1 MSLFRLL
8 TLTLFAVSF
17 LQITGCDSGESADSN
32 YANNSNSSESQNT
45 PVTPTTPDAQTTEQP
60 TEQPIIIEM
69 PTAAAPEPLPIT
81 TDELD
86 EGWIQLFDGAT
97 LFGWQAATQA
107 NWQVTDG
114 AITVSDGDAGLLYTT
129 TEFTN
134 YTLHLEFRSDA
145 ETNSGIFL
153 RTSGTPS
160 DPAKDCYEFNIA
172 PLDNPFPTGSLVA
185 RKRVTPQ
192 VESTQWH
199 TVQITVL
206 DDQIS
211 ALLDGNLVL
220 DYQDS
225 TPLGKGHIGLQ
236 LNSGAVAFR
245 NIRLQPLALTTIFN
259 GKDLTGWVEY
269 PDMESDFSV
278 TTDGFLNVKNGK
290 GQLET
295 EGHYANFVLQLECIS
310 HLERLNSG
318 IFFRCIPGDEMMGY
332 ESQIQNGMQ
341 GDDPTVPEDC
351 GTGGIFRRQDARRIV
366 AQDQQWFHKTIIACD
381 NHIAVWV
388 NGYQVTDWTDT
399 RKSDENPRRGLR
411 TAAGSIMIQG
421 HDPTTDLSFRN
432 LRISEM

>member
-1 MSLFRLL
+1 MSLLRLL
-8 TLTLFAVSF
+8 TLPLFAILFVP
-17 LQITGCDSGESADSN
+17 LTGCDSGNSN
-32 YANNSNSSESQNT
+32 NSNNSNSPELQVT
-45 PVTPTTPDAQTTEQP
+45 PATPTTPDTQTIPQP
-60 TEQPIIIEM
+60 TVEPVLIEM
-69 PTAAAPEPLPIT
+69 PTAPAPEPLAIT
-81 TDELD
+81 TAELA

-129 TEFTN
+129 SEFRN
-134 YTLHLEFRSDA
+134 YTLHLEFKSDP

-153 RTSGTPS
+153 RTRGTPT
-160 DPAKDCYEFNIA
+160 DPATDCYEFNIA
-172 PLDNPFPTGSLVA
+172 PLHNPFPTGSLVA

-192 VESTQWH
+192 VDSAQWH
-199 TVQITVL
+199 TIQITVL
-206 DDQIS
+206 DDQVS

-220 DYQDS
+220 DYQDP

-236 LNSGAVAFR
+236 LNSGAIAFR
-245 NIRLQPLALTTIFN
+245 NIRLKPLALTTIFN

-310 HLERLNSG
+310 HLARLNSG

-381 NHIAVWV
+381 DHIAVWV

-421 HDPTTDLSFRN
+421 HDPTTDLSFRH

>member
-8 TLTLFAVSF
+8 TLTLFAISF
-17 LQITGCDSGESADSN
+17 AQITGCDSGDSN
-32 YANNSNSSESQNT
+32 YANNSNSSEDQVT
-45 PVTPTTPDAQTTEQP
+45 LATPTTPDVQTIPQSTEQP
-60 TEQPIIIEM
+60 VIIEM
-69 PTAAAPEPLPIT
+69 PTAPAPEPLPIT
-81 TDELD
+81 SEELTD
-86 EGWIQLFDGAT
+86 GWIQLFDGAT

-114 AITVSDGDAGLLYTT
+114 AITVSAGDAGLLYTT
-129 TEFTN
+129 TEFSN
-134 YTLHLEFRSDA
+134 YTLHLEFKNDA

-192 VESTQWH
+192 VDNTQWH

-211 ALLDGNLVL
+211 TLLDGNLVL
-220 DYQDS
+220 DYQDP

-245 NIRLQPLALTTIFN
+245 NIRLKPLALTTIFN
-259 GKDLTGWVEY
+259 GKDLAGWVEY
-269 PDMESDFSV
+269 PEMESDFTV

-295 EGHYANFVLQLECIS
+295 EGHYANFILQLECIS

-318 IFFRCIPGDEMMGY
+318 IFFRCIPGGEMMGY

-341 GDDPTVPEDC
+341 DDDPTAPEDC
-351 GTGGIFRRQDARRIV
+351 GTGGIFRRQDARRII
-366 AQDQQWFHKTIIACD
+366 AQDKHWFHKTIIASD
-381 NHIAVWV
+381 DHIAVWV

-411 TAAGSIMIQG
+411 TDAGSIMIQG

-432 LRISEM
+432 LRISEL

>member
-32 YANNSNSSESQNT
+32 YANNSNRSESQDT
-45 PVTPTTPDAQTTEQP
+45 PITPTTPDAQTTEQP
-60 TEQPIIIEM
+60 TEQPVIIEM
-69 PTAAAPEPLPIT
+69 PIAPAPEPLPNT
-81 TDELD
+81 TEDLA

-107 NWQVTDG
+107 NWQVADG
-114 AITVSDGDAGLLYTT
+114 AITVSEGDAGLLYTT

-134 YTLHLEFRSDA
+134 YTLHLEFKSDA

-153 RTSGTPS
+153 STSGTPS

-185 RKRVTPQ
+185 RKRIAPQ

-206 DDQIS
+206 DNQIS

-341 GDDPTVPEDC
+341 GGDPTVPEDC

-381 NHIAVWV
+381 DHIAVWV

>member
-1 MSLFRLL
+1 MSLIRLL
-8 TLTLFAVSF
+8 ALTLFAVSF
-17 LQITGCDSGESADSN
+17 AQITGCDSGKSVDSN
-32 YANNSNSSESQNT
+32 DVNNSNSSED
-45 PVTPTTPDAQTTEQP
+45 PVAPAAQTTEQP
-60 TEQPIIIEM
+60 TEQSVIIEM
-69 PTAAAPEPLPIT
+69 PTAAAPDPLPIT
-81 TDELD
+81 AEELA
-86 EGWIQLFDGAT
+86 EGWIQLFDGSS

-129 TEFTN
+129 SEFTN
-134 YTLHLEFRSDA
+134 YTLQLEFRSDA

-153 RTSGTPS
+153 RTGGTPS

-185 RKRVTPQ
+185 RKRVTPR

-199 TVQITVL
+199 TVLITVL
-206 DDQIS
+206 DDKIS

-236 LNSGAVAFR
+236 LNSGAIAFR
-245 NIRLQPLALTTIFN
+245 NIYLQPLALTTIFN

-269 PDMESDFSV
+269 PDMESDFTV

-318 IFFRCIPGDEMMGY
+318 IFFRCIPGAEMMGY

-341 GDDPTVPEDC
+341 GNDPRVPEDC

-381 NHIAVWV
+381 DHIAVWV

>member
-8 TLTLFAVSF
+8 TLTLFAISF
-17 LQITGCDSGESADSN
+17 AQITGCDSGDSN
-32 YANNSNSSESQNT
+32 YANNSNSSEDQVT
-45 PVTPTTPDAQTTEQP
+45 LATPTTPDAQTIPQP
-60 TEQPIIIEM
+60 TVQPVLIEM
-69 PTAAAPEPLPIT
+69 PTAPAPEPLAIT
-81 TDELD
+81 TAELA

-107 NWQVTDG
+107 NWQVTAG

-129 TEFTN
+129 AEFSN
-134 YTLHLEFRSDA
+134 YTLHLEFKSDP

-153 RTSGTPS
+153 RTRGTPT
-160 DPAKDCYEFNIA
+160 DPATDCYEFNIA

-199 TVQITVL
+199 TIQITVL

-245 NIRLQPLALTTIFN
+245 NIRLQPLTLTTIFN

-310 HLERLNSG
+310 HLARLNSG

-381 NHIAVWV
+381 DHIAVWV

>member
-1 MSLFRLL
+1 MSLLRLL
-8 TLTLFAVSF
+8 VLPLFAISF
-17 LQITGCDSGESADSN
+17 VQLTGCDSADSN
-32 YANNSNSSESQNT
+32 NPSNSNSSEVQVT
-45 PVTPTTPDAQTTEQP
+45 PATPTTPDVQTIPQSTEQP
-60 TEQPIIIEM
+60 VIIEM
-69 PTAAAPEPLPIT
+69 PTAPAPEPLPIT
-81 TDELD
+81 SEELTD
-86 EGWIQLFDGAT
+86 GWIQLFDGAT

-107 NWQVTDG
+107 NWQVADG
-114 AITVSDGDAGLLYTT
+114 AITVSAGDAGLLYTT
-129 TEFTN
+129 TEFSN
-134 YTLHLEFRSDA
+134 YTLHLEFKSDA

-192 VESTQWH
+192 VDNTQWH

-211 ALLDGNLVL
+211 TLLDGNLVL
-220 DYQDS
+220 DYQDP

-245 NIRLQPLALTTIFN
+245 NIRLKPLALTTIFN
-259 GKDLTGWVEY
+259 GKDLAGWVEY
-269 PDMESDFSV
+269 PEMESDFTV

-295 EGHYANFVLQLECIS
+295 EGHYANFILQLECIS

-318 IFFRCIPGDEMMGY
+318 IFFRCIPGGEMMGY

-341 GDDPTVPEDC
+341 DDDPTAPEDC
-351 GTGGIFRRQDARRIV
+351 GTGGIFRRQDARRII
-366 AQDQQWFHKTIIACD
+366 AQDKHWFHKTIIASD
-381 NHIAVWV
+381 DHIAVWV

-411 TAAGSIMIQG
+411 TDAGSIMIQG

-432 LRISEM
+432 LRISEL

>member
-1 MSLFRLL
+1 MSLLRLL
-8 TLTLFAVSF
+8 TLPLFAILFVP
-17 LQITGCDSGESADSN
+17 LTGCDSGNSN
-32 YANNSNSSESQNT
+32 NSNNSNSPELQVT
-45 PVTPTTPDAQTTEQP
+45 PATPTTPDTQTIPQP
-60 TEQPIIIEM
+60 TVEPVLIEM
-69 PTAAAPEPLPIT
+69 LTAPAPEPLAIT
-81 TDELD
+81 TAELA

-114 AITVSDGDAGLLYTT
+114 AITVSEGDAGLLYTT
-129 TEFTN
+129 SEFRN
-134 YTLHLEFRSDA
+134 YTLHLEFKSDP

-153 RTSGTPS
+153 RTRGTPS
-160 DPAKDCYEFNIA
+160 DPATDCYEFNIA

-220 DYQDS
+220 HYQDP

-245 NIRLQPLALTTIFN
+245 NIRLQPLTLTTIFN

-310 HLERLNSG
+310 HLARLNSG

-381 NHIAVWV
+381 DHIAVWV

>member
-1 MSLFRLL
+1 MSLLRLL
-8 TLTLFAVSF
+8 VLPLFAISF
-17 LQITGCDSGESADSN
+17 VQLTGCDSADSN
-32 YANNSNSSESQNT
+32 NPSNSNSSEVQVA
-45 PVTPTTPDAQTTEQP
+45 PATPTTPDAQTTPQS
-60 TEQPIIIEM
+60 TEQPVIIKM
-69 PTAAAPEPLPIT
+69 PTAPAPEPLPIT
-81 TDELD
+81 SEELTD
-86 EGWIQLFDGAT
+86 GWIHLFDGAT

-114 AITVSDGDAGLLYTT
+114 AITVSAGDAGLLYTT
-129 TEFTN
+129 TEFSN
-134 YTLHLEFRSDA
+134 YTLHLEFKNDA

-192 VESTQWH
+192 VDSTQWH

-211 ALLDGNLVL
+211 ALLDGNLVQE
-220 DYQDS
+220 YQDP

-245 NIRLQPLALTTIFN
+245 NIRLKPLALTTIFN
-259 GKDLTGWVEY
+259 GKDLAGWVEY
-269 PDMESDFSV
+269 PEMESDFTV

-295 EGHYANFVLQLECIS
+295 EGHYADFILQLECIS

-332 ESQIQNGMQ
+332 ESQIQNGMRD
-341 GDDPTVPEDC
+341 DDPTAPEDC

-366 AQDQQWFHKTIIACD
+366 AQDKHWFHKTIIASD
-381 NHIAVWV
+381 DHIAVWV

-399 RKSDENPRRGLR
+399 RKSNENPRRGLR
-411 TAAGSIMIQG
+411 TDAGSIMIQG

-432 LRISEM
+432 LRISEL

>member
-1 MSLFRLL
+1 MSLLRQL
-8 TLTLFAVSF
+8 TLPLFVILF
-17 LQITGCDSGESADSN
+17 VQLTGCDSGNSA
-32 YANNSNSSESQNT
+32 NSNSPEAQVT
-45 PVTPTTPDAQTTEQP
+45 PATPTTPDAQTTSPP
-60 TEQPIIIEM
+60 TEQPVILEM
-69 PTAAAPEPLPIT
+69 PTAPAPEPLPIT
-81 TDELD
+81 TEELA

-97 LFGWQAATQA
+97 LFGWQAATKA

-114 AITVSDGDAGLLYTT
+114 AITVSEGDAGLLYTT
-129 TEFTN
+129 SEFSN
-134 YTLHLEFRSDA
+134 YTLHLEFKSDP

-153 RTSGTPS
+153 RTGGTPS
-160 DPAKDCYEFNIA
+160 DPATDCYEFNIA

-192 VESTQWH
+192 VDSTQWH

-220 DYQDS
+220 DYQDPA
-225 TPLGKGHIGLQ
+225 PLGKGHIGLQ

-245 NIRLQPLALTTIFN
+245 NLRLKPLALTTIFN
-259 GKDLTGWVEY
+259 GKDLTGWVEH
-269 PDMESDFSV
+269 PEMESEFSV

-295 EGHYANFVLQLECIS
+295 EGHYADFVLQLECIS

-341 GDDPTVPEDC
+341 DGDPTVPADC

-366 AQDQQWFHKTIIACD
+366 AQDKQWFYKTIIACD
-381 NHIAVWV
+381 DHIAVWV

-399 RKSDENPRRGLR
+399 RKSNENPRRGLR

-421 HDPTTDLSFRN
+421 HDPTTNLSFRN
-432 LRISEM
+432 LRISEL

>member
-1 MSLFRLL
+1 MSLLRLL
-8 TLTLFAVSF
+8 VLPLFAISF
-17 LQITGCDSGESADSN
+17 VQLTGCDSADSN
-32 YANNSNSSESQNT
+32 NPSNSNSSEVQVT
-45 PVTPTTPDAQTTEQP
+45 PATPTTPDVQTIPQSTEQP
-60 TEQPIIIEM
+60 VIIEM
-69 PTAAAPEPLPIT
+69 PTAPAPEPLPIT
-81 TDELD
+81 SEELTD
-86 EGWIQLFDGAT
+86 GWIQLFDGAT

-107 NWQVTDG
+107 NWQVADG
-114 AITVSDGDAGLLYTT
+114 AITVSAGDAGLLYTT
-129 TEFTN
+129 TEFSN
-134 YTLHLEFRSDA
+134 YTLHLEFKSDA

-192 VESTQWH
+192 VDNTQWH

-211 ALLDGNLVL
+211 TLLDGNLVL
-220 DYQDS
+220 DYQDP

-245 NIRLQPLALTTIFN
+245 NIRLKPLALTTIFN
-259 GKDLTGWVEY
+259 GKDLAGWVEY
-269 PDMESDFSV
+269 PEMESDFTV

-295 EGHYANFVLQLECIS
+295 EGHYADFILQLECIS

-318 IFFRCIPGDEMMGY
+318 IFFRCIPGGEMMGY

-341 GDDPTVPEDC
+341 DDDPTAPEDC
-351 GTGGIFRRQDARRIV
+351 GTGGIFRRQDARRII
-366 AQDQQWFHKTIIACD
+366 AQDKHWFHKTIIASD
-381 NHIAVWV
+381 DHIAVWV

-411 TAAGSIMIQG
+411 TDAGSIMIQG

-432 LRISEM
+432 LRISEL

>member
-1 MSLFRLL
+1 MSLLRLL
-8 TLTLFAVSF
+8 TLPLFAILFVP
-17 LQITGCDSGESADSN
+17 LTGCDSGDSN
-32 YANNSNSSESQNT
+32 YANNSNSSKDQVT
-45 PVTPTTPDAQTTEQP
+45 LATPTTPDAQTIPQP
-60 TEQPIIIEM
+60 TVQPVLIEM
-69 PTAAAPEPLPIT
+69 PTAPAPEPLAIT
-81 TDELD
+81 TAELA

-129 TEFTN
+129 SEFRN
-134 YTLHLEFRSDA
+134 YTLHLEFKSDP

-153 RTSGTPS
+153 RTRGTPT
-160 DPAKDCYEFNIA
+160 DPATDCYEFNIA

-192 VESTQWH
+192 VDSAQWH
-199 TVQITVL
+199 TIQITVL
-206 DDQIS
+206 DDQVS

-220 DYQDS
+220 DYQDP

-236 LNSGAVAFR
+236 LNSGAIAFR
-245 NIRLQPLALTTIFN
+245 NIRLKPLALTTIFN

-310 HLERLNSG
+310 HLARLNSG

-381 NHIAVWV
+381 DHIAVWV

>member
-1 MSLFRLL
+1 MSLPRLL
-8 TLTLFAVSF
+8 TLPLFAIF
-17 LQITGCDSGESADSN
+17 LVQFTGCDSGNSKNADSSADQV
-32 YANNSNSSESQNT
+32 APAT
-45 PVTPTTPDAQTTEQP
+45 TTTPDTQAILQP
-60 TEQPIIIEM
+60 TEQPAIIKM
-69 PTAAAPEPLPIT
+69 PTAPAPKPLPIT
-81 TDELD
+81 AEQLAG
-86 EGWIQLFDGAT
+86 GWIQLFDGAT

-114 AITVSDGDAGLLYTT
+114 AITVSEGDAGLLYTT
-129 TEFTN
+129 TEFSN
-134 YTLHLEFRSDA
+134 YTLHLEFKSDG

-160 DPAKDCYEFNIA
+160 NPATDCYEFNIA
-172 PLDNPFPTGSLVA
+172 PPDNPFPTGSLVA
-185 RKRVTPQ
+185 RKRVAPQ
-192 VESTQWH
+192 VDSTQWH

-220 DYQDS
+220 DYQDP

-236 LNSGAVAFR
+236 LNSGTVAFR
-245 NIRLQPLALTTIFN
+245 DIRLKPLALTTIFN

-269 PDMESDFSV
+269 PKMESDFTV

-295 EGHYANFVLQLECIS
+295 EGHYADFVLQLECIS

-318 IFFRCIPGDEMMGY
+318 IFFRCIPGAEMMGY

-341 GDDPTVPEDC
+341 GDDPTIPEDC
-351 GTGGIFRRQDARRIV
+351 GTGGIFRRQDARRII
-366 AQDQQWFHKTIIACD
+366 AQDKQWFHKTIIASD
-381 NHIAVWV
+381 DHIAVWV

-399 RKSDENPRRGLR
+399 RQPNENPRRGLR
-411 TAAGSIMIQG
+411 TDAGSIMIQG

-432 LRISEM
+432 LRISEL